1 MQNQNDALP
10 PRTIDEYLAGLPENV
25 VVVLE
30 SLRQTIRSVVPG
42 AEELISYQVP
52 SFRYKYMLVGF
63 GAFRDHCSFF
73 VMSRAVTKAFQ
84 EELKPYK
91 TAAATIHFT
100 PEKPIPEA
108 LVVRIVKARLKE
120 NEMRAEKR
128 KQEKSGKD

>member
-1 MQNQNDALP
+1 MRNQNDTLP
-10 PRTIDEYLAGLPENV
+10 PRTIDEYLTGLPENV
-25 VVVLE
+25 VSALE

-42 AEELISYQVP
+42 VEELISYQVP

-63 GAFRDHCSFF
+63 AAFRDHCSFF

-84 EELKPYK
+84 EELNPFK

-100 PEKPIPEA
+100 PERPLPEA
-108 LVVRIVKARLKE
+108 LVVEIVKARLKE

-128 KQEKSGKD
+128 KQGKFEKD